1 MGAFSDY
8 YGLPQRSERLPMSS
22 QHEASAVNSASAPSH
37 HSGPGYVTNRDTSD
51 FELSDQLRE
60 AATRWLNLVPA
71 EHRHYSPAAAE
82 KVSESLEEHARSCRE
97 HPFRALFVAHRHLQ
111 DSSPA
116 VRMAALVLASEALW
130 WLGHFQDAET
140 AAQAAVDADPDSD
153 QARWRAAV
161 ALYRLGRFDRVVQ
174 QLDVLLQSAK
184 RFAPGW
190 ALRGQAKVWL
200 APRDPAAGRADFASA
215 AALESDKWVVPQRI
229 GNAAFRAAVDAETAR
244 FDSETGGSSGDP
256 DVGIELLPA
265 ESVAAG
271 KDPDIRWEVANSL
284 GGGVSASPFSPL
296 GGEFAVGARTQ
307 VSFGTR
313 FVLYQRNI
321 ENLCKDKATLSAEI
335 RKSVAEL
342 YKVALHADQAISYK
356 GAPEYHAE
364 AEDLPG
370 DGGG

>member
-1 MGAFSDY
+1 MPTDHAV
-8 YGLPQRSERLPMSS
+8 
-22 QHEASAVNSASAPSH
+22 SAVNSISAPSH

-60 AATRWLNLVPA
+60 AATRWLNLVPP
-71 EHRHYSPAAAE
+71 EHRRYTPASAE
-82 KVSESLEEHARSCRE
+82 RTLESLEEHARSCRE

-111 DSSPA
+111 SPSPA
-116 VRMAALVLASEALW
+116 LRMASLVLASEALW
-130 WLGHFQDAET
+130 WLGHYQDAQM
-140 AAQAAVDADPDSD
+140 AAQAAVDADPESG
-153 QARWRAAV
+153 QARWRLVV
-161 ALYRLGRFDRVVQ
+161 ALYRQGGFDHVVQ
-174 QLDVLLQSAK
+174 HLDILLQSVEQ
-184 RFAPGW
+184 FAPAW

-200 APRDPAAGRADFASA
+200 APDDPGAGRTDFEAA
-215 AALESDKWVVPQRI
+215 AALEPDKWAVPQRM
-229 GNAAFRAAVDAETAR
+229 GRAAFRAAVDAEIAK
-244 FDSETGGSSGDP
+244 FDSETRGSSGDP

-265 ESVAAG
+265 ESVAEG

-284 GGGVSASPFSPL
+284 GGAVSANPFSPL
-296 GGEFAVGARTQ
+296 GGEFAVETRAQ
-307 VSFGTR
+307 VTFGTR

-321 ENLCKDKATLSAEI
+321 ENLCKDNATLSAEI

>member
-1 MGAFSDY
+1 
-8 YGLPQRSERLPMSS
+8 MSS
-22 QHEASAVNSASAPSH
+22 QHEASAVNSTFAPSH

-71 EHRHYSPAAAE
+71 EHRRYSPASAE
-82 KVSESLEEHARSCRE
+82 RVLESLEEHARSCRE

-111 DSSPA
+111 DRSPA
-116 VRMAALVLASEALW
+116 VRVAALVLASEALW
-130 WLGHFQDAET
+130 WLGHFQDAEM
-140 AAQAAVDADPDSD
+140 AAQSAVDADPGSD
-153 QARWRAAV
+153 QARWRLAV
-161 ALYRLGRFDRVVQ
+161 ALYRLGRFDQVVQ
-174 QLDVLLQSAK
+174 QLDTLLQSAK

-200 APRDPAAGRADFASA
+200 APGDVAAGRADFEAA
-215 AALESDKWVVPQRI
+215 AALESGKWVVPQRMRS
-229 GNAAFRAAVDAETAR
+229 AAFRAAVDAEIAR

-284 GGGVSASPFSPL
+284 GGDVSASPFSPL
-296 GGEFAVGARTQ
+296 GGEFAVETRTQ
-307 VSFGTR
+307 VTFGTR

-321 ENLCKDKATLSAEI
+321 ENLCKDNATLNNEI

-342 YKVALHADQAISYK
+342 YRVALHADQAVSYK

-364 AEDLPG
+364 AEGLPG
-370 DGGG
+370 DDGG

>member
-1 MGAFSDY
+1 
-8 YGLPQRSERLPMSS
+8 MSS
-22 QHEASAVNSASAPSH
+22 QLETSAVNSTSAPSH

-71 EHRHYSPAAAE
+71 EHRHYSPASAE
-82 KVSESLEEHARSCRE
+82 RVLDSLEEHARSCRE

-111 DSSPA
+111 DPSPA

-130 WLGHFQDAET
+130 WLGHFQDAEI
-140 AAQAAVDADPDSD
+140 AAQAAVDADPESD

-161 ALYRLGRFDRVVQ
+161 ALYRLGRFDHVVQ
-174 QLDVLLQSAK
+174 HLDVLLQSAK
-184 RFAPGW
+184 QFAPGW
-190 ALRGQAKVWL
+190 ALRGQARVWL
-200 APRDPAAGRADFASA
+200 APGDPAAGRADFRAA

-229 GNAAFRAAVDAETAR
+229 GGAAFRAAVDAEISR

-265 ESVAAG
+265 ESVAEG

-284 GGGVSASPFSPL
+284 GGGVSANPFSPL

-307 VSFGTR
+307 VTYGTR

-321 ENLCKDKATLSAEI
+321 ENLCKDRATLSAEI

-342 YKVALHADQAISYK
+342 YKVALHADQSISYK

-364 AEDLPG
+364 AEDLPRHE
-370 DGGG
+370 DG

>member
-1 MGAFSDY
+1 
-8 YGLPQRSERLPMSS
+8 
-22 QHEASAVNSASAPSH
+22 
-37 HSGPGYVTNRDTSD
+37 
-51 FELSDQLRE
+51 
-60 AATRWLNLVPA
+60 
-71 EHRHYSPAAAE
+71 
-82 KVSESLEEHARSCRE
+82 
-97 HPFRALFVAHRHLQ
+97 
-111 DSSPA
+111 
-116 VRMAALVLASEALW
+116 MAALVLASEALW
-130 WLGHFQDAET
+130 WLGHFQDAAI
-140 AAQAAVDADPDSD
+140 AAQAAVDADPESD

-161 ALYRLGRFDRVVQ
+161 ALYRLGRFDHVVQ

-215 AALESDKWVVPQRI
+215 AALESDKWVVPQRM

-370 DGGG
+370 DGSGGGGGGG

>member
-1 MGAFSDY
+1 
-8 YGLPQRSERLPMSS
+8 MSS
-22 QHEASAVNSASAPSH
+22 QLETSAVNSTSAPSH

-71 EHRHYSPAAAE
+71 EHRHYSPASAE
-82 KVSESLEEHARSCRE
+82 RVLESLEEHARSCRE

-111 DSSPA
+111 DPSPA

-130 WLGHFQDAET
+130 WLGHFQDAEI
-140 AAQAAVDADPDSD
+140 AAQAAVDADPESD

-161 ALYRLGRFDRVVQ
+161 ALYRLGRFDHVVQ
-174 QLDVLLQSAK
+174 HLDVLLQSAK
-184 RFAPGW
+184 QFAPGW
-190 ALRGQAKVWL
+190 ALRGQARVWL
-200 APRDPAAGRADFASA
+200 APGDPAAGRADFRAA
-215 AALESDKWVVPQRI
+215 AALESDKWVVPHRI
-229 GNAAFRAAVDAETAR
+229 GSAAFRAAVDAEISR

-265 ESVAAG
+265 ESVAEG

-284 GGGVSASPFSPL
+284 GGGVSANPFSPL

-307 VSFGTR
+307 VTFGTR

-321 ENLCKDKATLSAEI
+321 ENLCKDRATLSAEI

-342 YKVALHADQAISYK
+342 YKVALHADQSISYK

-364 AEDLPG
+364 AEDLPRHE
-370 DGGG
+370 DG

>member
-1 MGAFSDY
+1 
-8 YGLPQRSERLPMSS
+8 MSS

-51 FELSDQLRE
+51 FELNDQLRE

-82 KVSESLEEHARSCRE
+82 RVLESLGEHARSCHE

-130 WLGHFQDAET
+130 WLGHFQDAEI
-140 AAQAAVDADPDSD
+140 AAQAAVDADPESD

-161 ALYRLGRFDRVVQ
+161 ALYRLGRFDHVVQ

-215 AALESDKWVVPQRI
+215 AALESDKWVVPQRM

-321 ENLCKDKATLSAEI
+321 ENLCKDKAALHEEI

-342 YKVALHADQAISYK
+342 FDAALEPNLTVAIK
-356 GAPEYHAE
+356 GAPEQHAE
-364 AEDLPG
+364 GANIPGEEDS
-370 DGGG
+370 